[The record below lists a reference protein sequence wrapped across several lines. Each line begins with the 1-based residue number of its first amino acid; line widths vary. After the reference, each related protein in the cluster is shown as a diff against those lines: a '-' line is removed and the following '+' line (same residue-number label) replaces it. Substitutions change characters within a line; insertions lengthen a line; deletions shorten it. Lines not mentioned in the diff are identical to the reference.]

1 MTTFQT
7 PKGEVLL
14 RKATLIDAPK
24 VSELRREALAS
35 NPTSFGSSVEQPDRW
50 SFQWAEQLI
59 NSPEDYSLLL
69 IAEYQGDMFGMA
81 VIRRPNGTKVSH
93 GSTINSVY
101 LKPEWRGFGIMQQIL
116 GQLQQWAMDRRLHFI
131 KLGVTT
137 INESAHR
144 SYLRFGFVDYA
155 TEPKD
160 LFFEGNYYDEYL
172 MIKYLV

>member
-1 MTTFQT
+1 MTTLQT

-14 RKATLIDAPK
+14 RKANLIDAPK
-24 VSELRREALAS
+24 VSELRKEALAN

-50 SFQWAEQLI
+50 SIQWAEQLI
-59 NSPEDYSLLL
+59 TSPEDFISLV
-69 IAEYQGDMFGMA
+69 IAEYQGGIIGMA
-81 VIRRPNGTKVSH
+81 VIHRPNGTKVSH
-93 GSTINSVY
+93 GSKITSVY

-137 INESAHR
+137 INKSAHR

-160 LFFEGNYYDEYL
+160 IFFEGNYYDEYL
-172 MIKYLV
+172 MIKNLV